1 MNQVHDTMS
10 RVASPPHLRLVPLRE
25 PDADPEP
32 VSPELALIDNA
43 LRDRLLDD
51 LYEPGTFWRHEHL
64 IDQASGGV
72 GVSPPPSPIVHPS
85 GGYAIERRLAFV
97 HRMLAS
103 TLSLPSV
110 IAVAVAFATVGFAAG
125 HIGHRARIA
134 APAPS
139 TTGAPPP
146 TVDAASRPTPK
157 TASPRNTH
165 TPLAPRHA
173 ATSAEG
179 PGRTFAWVAS
189 TGVRSYEV
197 QFFRGAKRVLARRV
211 NVPRIILPSRWTYA
225 GRNETLRPGTYR
237 WYVWPLR
244 GNPASRARKPVVQ
257 ASFKIAQP
265 G

>member
-1 MNQVHDTMS
+1 MGAV
-10 RVASPPHLRLVPLRE
+10 PHEAGAPRLTPSLRLISANFAGT
-25 PDADPEP
+25 DEP
-32 VSPELALIDNA
+32 VSPELALIDVS
-43 LRDRLLDD
+43 LRNRLIGELH
-51 LYEPGTFWRHEHL
+51 EPGAFRPHPPLPTAPVPERPRT
-64 IDQASGGV
+64 DG
-72 GVSPPPSPIVHPS
+72 SPPS
-85 GGYAIERRLAFV
+85 GGYASAPHLTSVLEMGGR
-97 HRMLAS
+97 
-103 TLSLPSV
+103 TWGLPTV
-110 IAVAVAFATVGFAAG
+110 IGVAVAFATAGFAAG

-189 TGVRSYEV
+189 IGVRSYEV